1 MTSYILR
8 RLLQFVLTAAVASVV
23 VFALMQILPGN
34 AAQVALGTSAT
45 PEAVAALEEKY
56 GLDRP
61 IVVQYFDWIG
71 HVLVGDFGTSYVTQA
86 PIAPVI
92 ADSIQVTLIVVLAS
106 MVVALAVAVPL
117 GTLAA
122 VNHKNVVGSLI
133 SGASQIG
140 IAIPNFLAGILLVML
155 FSLKFGWFPSS
166 GWKAPSE
173 GFGEFLIRL
182 VLPVCALALV
192 QAAILTRYVRSAVL
206 DVMGEDFLRTAR
218 AKGQTKGR
226 ALVKHGLRNAAIPV
240 VTVAG
245 VQLATLLIGAV
256 VIEQVFVIP
265 GMGSELVRAVS
276 NRDLITVQGIVLVL
290 VVLVLAL
297 NTIIDLLY
305 PVLDPRVRRV
315 A

>member
-1 MTSYILR
+1 MTSYFLR

-34 AAQVALGTSAT
+34 AAQVALGTNAT
-45 PEAVAALEEKY
+45 PEAVAELEKQY

-71 HVLVGDFGTSYVTQA
+71 HVLIGDFGTSYVTGA
-86 PIAPVI
+86 PIGPVI
-92 ADSIQVTLIVVLAS
+92 ANSIQVTLIVVIAS
-106 MVVALAVAVPL
+106 IVVALAIAVPL

-122 VNHKNVVGSLI
+122 INHKNFLGSLI

-140 IAIPNFLAGILLVML
+140 VAIPNFLAGILLVMV
-155 FSLKFGWFPSS
+155 FSLGLGWFPSS
-166 GWKAPSE
+166 GWKAPAE
-173 GFGEFLIRL
+173 GFGEFFIRL
-182 VLPVCALALV
+182 VLPVLALALV

-206 DVMGEDFLRTAR
+206 EVMSEDFLRTAR
-218 AKGQTKGR
+218 AKGQTKGA

-276 NRDLITVQGIVLVL
+276 NRDLIAVQGIVLVL
-290 VVLVLAL
+290 VVMVLAL

-305 PVLDPRVRRV
+305 PILDPRVRR
-315 A
+315 AA